1 MAVIYSK
8 AGRPCFVADID
19 FSNDRE
25 LALRDAFHEA
35 CSKFCYRDI
44 MALSRAMRVTPNTVE
59 TWKYG
64 IYFPR
69 RDVAQQVIDW
79 VNAGKPMKQ
88 VRPFSESFNML

>member
-1 MAVIYSK
+1 MAVTYSK

-25 LALRDAFHEA
+25 LALRDAFHKV

-44 MALSRAMRVTPNTVE
+44 MAISRAMNVTPNTVE

-64 IYFPR
+64 LYFPR
-69 RDVAQQVIDW
+69 RDIAQQIIDW
-79 VNAGKPMKQ
+79 DKAGKPMKQ
-88 VRPFSESFNML
+88 RRPFSERPGML